1 MSCYGGQGQGLLHTR
16 PSHLLGEIQKTT
28 NDAVMIKIMMM
39 KRLFSTARSSSHDSG
54 STIILFQILTVLSPI
69 YIVRCFA
76 L

>member
-39 KRLFSTARSSSHDSG
+39 KRLFSTARSFLHHAAPSVHFSVHHFDF
-54 STIILFQILTVLSPI
+54 I
-69 YIVRCFA
+69 
-76 L
+76 